1 MKKLLITLSALVCA
15 VCFSANAYAALL
27 SPGIS
32 VLQSN
37 VKMEKG
43 GVAGN
48 TVTFSAK
55 DFEALLGTST
65 VGSVKITSLPD
76 ENAGTLMLG
85 KTPVSVGLVIPSHE
99 LDALCFVPSG
109 QGAEASFGF
118 IPAGSDYEKD
128 FVCVISMDS
137 TLDLAPV
144 THHSEI
150 NDMAGITVFSVLSG
164 EDGEDGV
171 LRFSVVSG
179 ASHGTVEITDE
190 QTGAY
195 RYTPDGGYSGKDSF
209 TFCAYDE
216 AGNVSNISTVT
227 VNVARNGKNIVYSD
241 MEDSPL
247 HLAAAAL
254 YDKDIMLGDGGTRT
268 FSPEGKVSRSDFL
281 IMAMNAAGI
290 SAKEAETDFADEAS
304 FAPYERKYISAA
316 QSLGIVI
323 GSDTDAGRCFLPDA
337 DITDGEAALIIC
349 RIAAL
354 EGLDIVDSDIAV
366 SVMAHEDYDALAV
379 LAEADIFESDIPAQ
393 ALSRGDAAQILYSL
407 MCRCE

>member
-1 MKKLLITLSALVCA
+1 
-15 VCFSANAYAALL
+15 
-27 SPGIS
+27 
-32 VLQSN
+32 
-37 VKMEKG
+37 
-43 GVAGN
+43 
-48 TVTFSAK
+48 
-55 DFEALLGTST
+55 
-65 VGSVKITSLPD
+65 
-76 ENAGTLMLG
+76 
-85 KTPVSVGLVIPSHE
+85 
-99 LDALCFVPSG
+99 
-109 QGAEASFGF
+109 
-118 IPAGSDYEKD
+118 
-128 FVCVISMDS
+128 
-137 TLDLAPV
+137 
-144 THHSEI
+144 
-150 NDMAGITVFSVLSG
+150 
-164 EDGEDGV
+164 
-171 LRFSVVSG
+171 
-179 ASHGTVEITDE
+179 
-190 QTGAY
+190 
-195 RYTPDGGYSGKDSF
+195 
-209 TFCAYDE
+209 
-216 AGNVSNISTVT
+216 
-227 VNVARNGKNIVYSD
+227 